1 MRTALRTVWTHR
13 PSRAVALVFAFVST
27 LYGTWLARI
36 PAVQNDLGLS
46 EAALGWALLGA
57 PVGMVAVMPVAG
69 WLIARWGAGR
79 VTLGSALAFAA
90 ALSAPAWAWDGL
102 SLAAALGLIGVT
114 DGVLNVSMNARANTV
129 ESDRGVPIMSAC
141 HGFFSIGGMIG
152 AGVGSATAA
161 LDVPLT
167 VALAGVG
174 CAGVL
179 IVWNDRAALT
189 AGADARS
196 TGPAFA
202 VPSRSLAG
210 LSLLVFCIL
219 LNEGAVSNWSAVYLR
234 NGLGAS
240 AAVAGLGYAAFSC
253 TMALGRLY
261 GDRVTARFGA
271 PAVVRGGSLVA
282 AGGLG
287 AALIVGHPVAA
298 LAGFAVMGLGYASLI
313 PILFRSAAQMPG
325 LAPGTS
331 LAAVAGVGYLGLF
344 AGPPA
349 LGGVADAWG
358 LSWIVGVMAVVSLL
372 VAAAAQRIVPESET
386 RVGAKNHG

>member
-1 MRTALRTVWTHR
+1 MQTALHIVWSHR

-36 PAVQNDLGLS
+36 PAVQNALGLS

-57 PVGMVAVMPVAG
+57 PVGMVAVMPVASWMIG
-69 WLIARWGAGR
+69 RWGAGR

-90 ALSAPAWAWDGL
+90 ALSAPAWAWSGP
-102 SLAAALGLIGVT
+102 SLAVGLGLIGVT

-129 ESDRGVPIMSAC
+129 EAGRNAPILSTC
-141 HGFFSIGGMIG
+141 HGFFSVGGMVG
-152 AGVGSATAA
+152 AGIGSVTAVF
-161 LDVPLT
+161 DVPLT
-167 VALAGVG
+167 AALAGVG
-174 CAGVL
+174 L
-179 IVWNDRAALT
+179 
-189 AGADARS
+189 AGALVVWYNRTALIAGSDARS
-196 TGPAFA
+196 TGPTFA
-202 VPSRSLAG
+202 VPSRSLVG
-210 LSLLVFCIL
+210 LALLVFCIL

-253 TMALGRLY
+253 TMALGRFY

-271 PAVVRGGSLVA
+271 PAVVRGGALVA
-282 AGGLG
+282 TGGLAG
-287 AALIVGHPVAA
+287 ALVVGHPVAA
-298 LAGFAVMGLGYASLI
+298 LAGFAAMGLGYASLI
-313 PILFRSAAQMPG
+313 PILFRTAAQMPG

-358 LSWIVGVMAVVSLL
+358 LSWIVGVMAVVSLVVA
-372 VAAAAQRIVPESET
+372 VAAGHIVPEGEV
-386 RVGAKNHG
+386 RVPSPES